1 MKSKKGGKRKGIK
14 KKSVSRSRK
23 KKFSLEFNFGGLN
36 QAKENQIS
44 NVSVPAAF
52 KKEKAEKTIKP
63 LKVKEE
69 NKETVKEVKQIE
81 PIKTAQEIKPKKK
94 SDPAIILLFL
104 MFLVGVMVIAL
115 AFVFKDYFIYYIS
128 SGVLILIIN
137 IVFFLIH
144 KRNSRIDGVQQEK
157 KEVKEQKPVKLE
169 QNKAEDKKLEAV
181 AAQKNVQIEP
191 IDIKKEKAKLINLVV
206 TVFVLGVI
214 IYFAISKGFISNIS
228 LPKSFGLVE
237 AVVSVVIL
245 AVILMIFNARRRGK
259 KRKELI
265 KKATQAVISGKVS
278 ASQINL
284 PKQLGGRI
292 IVDGQE
298 VKLKKYQ
305 TEFDLLLEM
314 INEKKSIP
322 MSDIEK
328 MFSVSK
334 DLAEEWGRILEEH
347 NLIKVY
353 YPALGDPL
361 FRANT
366 FIEVKKKKVKKTDG
380 LKSN

>member
-36 QAKENQIS
+36 QTKQNQIS

-305 TEFDLLLEM
+305 TELDLLLEM